1 MRKWSIFSQ
10 KPWTNPSSK
19 CRYSLTLL
27 ELHFSCLKSILS
39 IQNIKKCFFLASFA
53 PKKKH
58 MKNGR
63 YFEKNH
69 GLTPLQNVDF
79 FDFARVSL
87 FRFKK
92 HFFLSRISK
101 NVSLWLFLLK
111 RNIWEKGRF
120 FDKNHGLTPLQN
132 VDFFRLCENF
142 TFEVQKTLF
151 SIQNIKRMFLSCFF
165 AQKKTYKK
173 KVDFLTKTLD

>member
-1 MRKWSIFSQ
+1 
-10 KPWTNPSSK
+10 
-19 CRYSLTLL
+19 
-27 ELHFSCLKSILS
+27 
-39 IQNIKKCFFLASFA
+39 
-53 PKKKH
+53 
-58 MKNGR
+58 MK
-63 YFEKNH
+63 
-69 GLTPLQNVDF
+69 
-79 FDFARVSL
+79 
-87 FRFKK
+87 
-92 HFFLSRISK
+92 
-101 NVSLWLFLLK
+101 
-111 RNIWEKGRF
+111 KGRF